1 MAHEA
6 VRERIEA
13 QMAALA
19 QRAGRIEGDLRKAL
33 DRDWPEQATQVE
45 NDQVLEGLDAMTL
58 AELKILHAAL
68 RRIDAGTYGSCARC
82 GQPIAEA
89 RLAALPTAI
98 TCVGCAAGAEGA
110 RS

>member
-13 QMAALA
+13 QVAALA

-33 DRDWPEQATQVE
+33 DRDWTERATQVE

-58 AELKILHAAL
+58 AELRALGAAL
-68 RRIDAGTYGSCARC
+68 RRIENGTYGTCASC
-82 GQPIAEA
+82 GGPIAEA
-89 RLAALPTAI
+89 RLAVLPSAT

-110 RS
+110 GL